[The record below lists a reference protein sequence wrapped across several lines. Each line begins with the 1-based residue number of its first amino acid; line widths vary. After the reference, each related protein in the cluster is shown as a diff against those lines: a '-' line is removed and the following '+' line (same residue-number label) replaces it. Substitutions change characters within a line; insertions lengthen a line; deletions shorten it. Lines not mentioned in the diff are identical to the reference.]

1 MDEFLEFS
9 ARGGAFFD
17 RRQSVEDEDARSAH
31 LHFAAQQMQ
40 DRREA
45 LLLKHTKGADV
56 IEAVR
61 DDRFFE
67 KPELPDMQQHPRM
80 ILGQQRH
87 IERTTTRGDMVEAD
101 LVAEDGLSGPG

>member
-1 MDEFLEFS
+1 MVEAVPAPHLFRRLFHLASPVFLLYYWIP
-9 ARGGAFFD
+9 
-17 RRQSVEDEDARSAH
+17 ED
-31 LHFAAQQMQ
+31 LGNTGI
-40 DRREA
+40 RREA